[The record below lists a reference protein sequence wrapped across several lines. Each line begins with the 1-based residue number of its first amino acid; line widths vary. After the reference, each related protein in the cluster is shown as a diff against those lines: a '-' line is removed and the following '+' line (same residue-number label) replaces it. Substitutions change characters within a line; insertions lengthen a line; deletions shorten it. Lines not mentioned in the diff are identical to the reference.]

1 MMKPSPYWTKRAAT
15 RLRNA
20 VKYIAVNFYPEY
32 AIAFR
37 SDAIETANSI
47 PANPYMGEEAF
58 PLMKRP
64 DIRKVLCRNKKW
76 WVFYKITKE
85 RVYIISVKHTLQRI
99 DTFSEL

>member
-1 MMKPSPYWTKRAAT
+1 MMKSSPHWTKRAAT

-37 SDAIETANSI
+37 NDAIETANDI
-47 PANPYMGEEAF
+47 PANPQMGEEAF

-64 DIRKVLCRNKKW
+64 NIRKTLCRNKKW

-85 RVYIISVKHTLQRI
+85 RIYIISVKHVLQKADTLS
-99 DTFSEL
+99 DL

>member
-1 MMKPSPYWTKRAAT
+1 MKSDLHWTKRAMT

-47 PANPYMGEEAF
+47 PANPHMGEEAF

-99 DTFSEL
+99 DTFSDL

>member
-1 MMKPSPYWTKRAAT
+1 MKSDLHWTKRATT

-85 RVYIISVKHTLQRI
+85 RVYIISVKHTLQRV
-99 DTFSEL
+99 DTFSDL

>member
-1 MMKPSPYWTKRAAT
+1 MKSDLHWTKRAMT

-85 RVYIISVKHTLQRI
+85 RVYIISVKHTLQRV
-99 DTFSEL
+99 DTFSDL

>member
-1 MMKPSPYWTKRAAT
+1 MKSDLHWTKRAMT

-99 DTFSEL
+99 DTFSDL